1 MSVSRVGGSAQTKL
15 VKKLGVGVRRA
26 LAQYRELAAFA
37 QFASDLDAAT
47 RAQLERGQ
55 RVTELM
61 KQKQYRPLSVG
72 QMGATLYAVEKGYI
86 DKIPVNKV
94 LAWEDG
100 LHQNLASNHKDLLSK
115 LDTGDWND
123 TLEASLKSAMD
134 AYQQQSAI

>member
-1 MSVSRVGGSAQTKL
+1 
-15 VKKLGVGVRRA
+15 VRLA

-72 QMGATLYAVEKGYI
+72 LMGATLYAVEKGYI
-86 DKIPVNKV
+86 DKVPVAKV

-100 LHQNLASNHKDLLSK
+100 LHQFLSGSHKDLLAK

-123 TLEASLKSAMD
+123 TLEAGLKSAMD